1 MILDL
6 CEIQLTYKYDESK
19 EIYYYIVMYDS
30 IHFDDGVPWH
40 AWYTVF
46 TRKNIISPILVLGKP
61 YFESI

>member
-1 MILDL
+1 M
-6 CEIQLTYKYDESK
+6 S
-19 EIYYYIVMYDS
+19 DS
-30 IHFDDGVPWH
+30 IHFDDGLPWH